1 MRRTTARKSYRGLGV
16 VGWLLMVPGVIIALL
31 LLAAGYYEGR
41 KAYWD
46 YRVRQMCEKDG
57 GVTIYQ
63 KVHVSNEQIEH
74 HVLPISGGRLS
85 VATKAQARPDAPIF
99 AVERTSTFRGVD
111 PAVRRTES
119 LIVRRSDE
127 TVVAKIVR
135 YVRSGG
141 DLPTGIAEGTT
152 YICPDPREIARTMG
166 EQLFVIEAGPK

>member
-1 MRRTTARKSYRGLGV
+1 
-16 VGWLLMVPGVIIALL
+16 MVPGVIIALL

-46 YRVRQMCEKDG
+46 YRVRQMCE
-57 GVTIYQ
+57 